1 MNQFVYN
8 EVIKSYDLHTIYQ
21 YVENKYKRTTLDSL
35 KEFIKIS
42 KRIEKCMNDIFFNT
56 SCLQHNVLPNYTR
69 FKTTNNRL
77 KLQSI
82 YRVCRKLLLTTELS
96 NHKSDLKKLN
106 KKQRELLNG
115 PLFEIPQQDFNSIEF
130 VISKFILNVHAR
142 QSREKIIKKLNNL
155 NVMLNT
161 NEISVNSQFV
171 NMRRNNI
178 DHEILL
184 PTFKPVFDLSDSLEN
199 DEIELLGKGLKYGI
213 KKRNFNKFEILT
225 RFEEFAHNLDK
236 ETIAEIDSDIY
247 ATTAKESFL
256 TKLSN
261 LTYEFIESA
270 VTPIN
275 SLTFDEEQTLIKL
288 KTKVKDKDLI
298 VSKSDKGN
306 ATVVTKKVDYI
317 AKMEEILSDKTK
329 FELIEN
335 QSENIIQQMERSFN
349 SYLYSIKDEYKKVV
363 VHDELGKTST
373 EKVLHKTKSINQ
385 QIYKQI
391 FSTGKF

>member
-1 MNQFVYN
+1 MNQLVYN

-42 KRIEKCMNDIFFNT
+42 KRIEKCKNDIFFNT

-77 KLQSI
+77 KLQAI
-82 YRVCRKLLLTTELS
+82 YRICRKLLLTAELS

-106 KKQRELLNG
+106 KKLRELLNG
-115 PLFEIPQQDFNSIEF
+115 SLFVIPQEDFNSMEYVFNNIIF
-130 VISKFILNVHAR
+130 RSHAHF
-142 QSREKIIKKLNNL
+142 SRTKTIKKLNDL

-161 NEISVNSQFV
+161 NDISVNSQFV

-225 RFEEFAHNLDK
+225 RFEEFAHNLDN
-236 ETIAEIDSDIY
+236 ETISEIDSD
-247 ATTAKESFL
+247 
-256 TKLSN
+256 
-261 LTYEFIESA
+261 
-270 VTPIN
+270 
-275 SLTFDEEQTLIKL
+275 
-288 KTKVKDKDLI
+288 
-298 VSKSDKGN
+298 
-306 ATVVTKKVDYI
+306 
-317 AKMEEILSDKTK
+317 
-329 FELIEN
+329 
-335 QSENIIQQMERSFN
+335 
-349 SYLYSIKDEYKKVV
+349 LY
-363 VHDELGKTST
+363 
-373 EKVLHKTKSINQ
+373 
-385 QIYKQI
+385 
-391 FSTGKF
+391 